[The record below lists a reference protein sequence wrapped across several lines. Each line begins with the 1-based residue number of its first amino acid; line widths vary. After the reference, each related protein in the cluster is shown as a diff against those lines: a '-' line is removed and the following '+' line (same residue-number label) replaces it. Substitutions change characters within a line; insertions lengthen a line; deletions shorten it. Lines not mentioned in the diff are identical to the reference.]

1 MGEKSDRRPLEKP
14 DPDRVPQGDEAAER
28 DRVGARRD
36 VSEGTSN
43 DDAADRSRVGEQAER
58 GLESRPSVIP

>member
-28 DRVGARRD
+28 DRVDARRD
-36 VSEGTSN
+36 VSEGTSK
-43 DDAADRSRVGEQAER
+43 DGAADRSRVGEQAER